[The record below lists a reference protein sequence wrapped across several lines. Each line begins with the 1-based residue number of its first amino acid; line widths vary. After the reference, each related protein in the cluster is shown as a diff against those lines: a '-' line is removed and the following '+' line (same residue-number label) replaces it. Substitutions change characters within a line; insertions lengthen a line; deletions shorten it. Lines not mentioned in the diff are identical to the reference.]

1 MGIFSDMNF
10 EQWSDLAH
18 EDPQAFEALRSRTI
32 NDFFT
37 RIPPGQ
43 QQQRLRCLQWRI
55 DQVRARSSNPM
66 SACLSLYGMMWDR
79 VVRRGGMLDALQGS
93 GPGRPVDPPSAEILD
108 FPGPHE
114 QHDA

>member
-1 MGIFSDMNF
+1 MSIFSEMDF
-10 EQWSDLAH
+10 EQWSALAH

-32 NDFFT
+32 DDFLT

-66 SACLSLYGMMWDR
+66 AACLSLYGMMWDG
-79 VVRRGGMLDALQGS
+79 VTRRGGMLDALQGT
-93 GPGRPVDPPSAEILD
+93 GPAGPDCRPGAEILN
-108 FPGPHE
+108 FPGSRHG
-114 QHDA
+114 HNA